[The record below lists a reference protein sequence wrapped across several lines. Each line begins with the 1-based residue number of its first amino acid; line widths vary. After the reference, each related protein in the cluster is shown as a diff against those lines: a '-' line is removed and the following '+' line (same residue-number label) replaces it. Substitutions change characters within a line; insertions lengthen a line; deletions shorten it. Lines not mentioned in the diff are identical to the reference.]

1 VAEIDFTIERVGY
14 DPIHLKTD
22 GGGPYGLQSGSQG
35 FGVGPIVPMF
45 RESSGDG
52 GQYVGDKVAAK
63 SIDLG
68 VIVLGDNR
76 LHVGELL
83 RALRNILRWRDG
95 QPFPRLVASY
105 ANGEVLEVPVVYASG
120 LEHDYRGAL
129 PETYSATIA
138 VTAAN
143 PFWVARDAVQ
153 FSVTATASNTEP
165 FLNNLSGLPVAS
177 SNAIGN
183 LLLTNDG
190 DVGAD
195 LTVIIVGP
203 SSGATTV
210 LVNGEGYIFEDA
222 LAGGETITVKR
233 SILGITVT
241 DNLGVNRYASLGN
254 APLFPQLRS
263 GVNQVAIT
271 MVGSTADSRI
281 SGNFQPRFEGVY

>member
-1 VAEIDFTIERVGY
+1 LAEIDFTIERVGY

-105 ANGEVLEVPVVYASG
+105 ANGQVLEVPVVYASG

-143 PFWVARDAVQ
+143 PFWAARNAVQ
-153 FSVTATASNTEP
+153 FAVQSDTEGTP
-165 FLNNLSGLPVAS
+165 FLDNMSGLPVTS
-177 SNAIGN
+177 STVLGQFNVEN
-183 LLLTNDG
+183 LG
-190 DVGAD
+190 DVACS
-195 LTVIIVGP
+195 LTAIIVGP
-203 SSGATTV
+203 STGATTI
-210 LVNGEGYIFEDA
+210 LVNGQGYIFEAA
-222 LAGGETITVKR
+222 LSESETITVTTGP
-233 SILGITVT
+233 LGVSVL
-241 DNLGVNRYASLGN
+241 DQDLVNRYADLAA
-254 APLFPQLRS
+254 APKFPTLLA
-263 GVNQVAIT
+263 GTNVVNVS
-271 MVGSTADSRI
+271 MVGATAASRI
-281 SGNFQPRFEGVY
+281 SGNFRPLFEGVY